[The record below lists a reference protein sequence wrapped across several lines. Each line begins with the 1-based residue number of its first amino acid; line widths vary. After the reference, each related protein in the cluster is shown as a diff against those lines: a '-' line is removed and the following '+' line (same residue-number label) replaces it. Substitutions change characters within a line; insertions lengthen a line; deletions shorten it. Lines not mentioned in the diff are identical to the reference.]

1 MTFILGVTRLRPVTF
16 GLLAAALGT
25 YVAAGTYLNAPLGT
39 PGPDF
44 DQAWW
49 MAREILQGHDPYAAD
64 ATRRVFGSPIFYPL
78 TVAIVALPLA
88 GLPVTW
94 ARLCFV
100 AGTAALL
107 GYAMG
112 RHRPY
117 LWPTLLGMPYLVAL
131 RSAQWSP
138 LLTAAMLLPVLGWL
152 GAAKPNLGVAMLAWM
167 QTKRSILLLAGGG
180 LVLVA
185 VSLAVDPAWPW
196 KWRTALAQSTH
207 FAPLLFH
214 PGGFLVLL
222 ALLRWRDRDARLL
235 LALGVVPMT
244 GLFYDVLPA
253 CLVCRIQEGCCPAGP
268 GEPRL
273 MDGCLGPTG
282 DAQSSGENVG
292 QWESGLVVQSLAC
305 GRDSTRSSC
314 AKARLDRTRKT
325 ALTCSLRETSY
336 FPRGGYRT

>member
-1 MTFILGVTRLRPVTF
+1 MTFILGVTRWRPVTF

-25 YVAAGTYLNAPLGT
+25 YVAAGTYLHAPLGT

-78 TVAIVALPLA
+78 TVAIVALPLS

-100 AGTAALL
+100 AGTAAIL

-253 CLVCRIQEGCCPAGP
+253 CLVCRS
-268 GEPRL
+268 RK
-273 MDGCLGPTG
+273 
-282 DAQSSGENVG
+282 DAALLALASHVSWMAAWVPP
-292 QWESGLVVQSLAC
+292 VTHSLAERMWVSGNLVLWFSLLPAVGILLARHVPKPDWT
-305 GRDSTRSSC
+305 GRGRRPSP
-314 AKARLDRTRKT
+314 AH
-325 ALTCSLRETSY
+325 
-336 FPRGGYRT
+336 